1 MWDKGV
7 KLYMKNYDSRT
18 YSINDFVEWEERKQL
33 QLSPKFQR
41 RSVWSPQA
49 KSFLMDTVIRGKPLP
64 KIFIRQTTNPD
75 TRITLREV
83 VDGQQRLRT
92 ILNYI
97 KDGFKISKVHNEDYG
112 GFYFSQLPSEIKSD
126 ILNYEISVDLLLDLE
141 DRDILDIFARL
152 NTYAVSLNKQE
163 LLNAKYFGYFKQLV
177 YKLSFEFSKFWL
189 DNGIFTD
196 TKIMRMAEAEL
207 ISDMLIAMVE
217 GIHSRKSVEKFYVAY
232 DDEFNDRGL
241 METRFKSTID
251 LIGDLLEDTLINTTY
266 HRPHMFYSLFIT
278 LYHMNHGV
286 KKLEAEREQ
295 IRTEDYAIVRSALAN
310 IHQIIESEPVP
321 NKYQHF
327 LDSTIKAT
335 TDVPSR
341 VVRCKFMVDY
351 IYNYIKDD
359 K

>member
-1 MWDKGV
+1 MLDKGV
-7 KLYMKNYDSRT
+7 KLYIKNYDSRT
-18 YSINDFVEWEERKQL
+18 YSINDFIEWEERKQL

-49 KSFLMDTVIRGKPLP
+49 KSFLIDTVIRGKPLP
-64 KIFIRQTTNPD
+64 KIFIRQITNPD
-75 TRITLREV
+75 TRITIREV

-92 ILNYI
+92 ILNYV

-112 GFYFSQLPSEIKSD
+112 GLVFSQLPNEIKTD
-126 ILNYEISVDLLLDLE
+126 ILKYEISVDLLLDLE

-217 GIHSRKSVEKFYVAY
+217 GIHSKKTVEKFYIAY
-232 DDEFNDRGL
+232 DEEFAERGL
-241 METRFKSTID
+241 MEIRFKSTMD
-251 LIGDLLEDTLINTTY
+251 LIGDLLDDTLINTTY
-266 HRPHMFYSLFIT
+266 RRPHMFYGLFIT

-286 KKLEAEREQ
+286 KRLEAEREQ
-295 IRTEDYAIVRSALAN
+295 IRTEDYAKVRSALAN
-310 IHQIIESEPVP
+310 IDQILDLETVP
-321 NKYQHF
+321 DKYHNF
-327 LDSTIKAT
+327 VDSTLKAT
-335 TDVPSR
+335 TDIPSR
-341 VVRCKFMVDY
+341 VARCKFMADY
-351 IYNYIKDD
+351 IYNYIKDNN
-359 K
+359 